1 MQLLEPTLHG
11 LGYELVDFEWFGRG
25 KLRVIIDKADGINVD
40 DCATVSN
47 HLTHFFAVEGVDY
60 DRLEVSSPGF
70 DRPLKKAA
78 DFVRFRGERAELK
91 LKAPMDGRK
100 NFTGTLGVVAE
111 GLLAL
116 DSDGK
121 TFAIELVNVHKARLK
136 PEF

>member
-1 MQLLEPTLHG
+1 MQLLERTLKG

-25 KLRVIIDKADGINVD
+25 KLRVMIDKAEGINVD
-40 DCATVSN
+40 DCAAVSN
-47 HLTHFFAVEGVDY
+47 HLTRLFAVEGVEY

-70 DRPLKKAA
+70 DRPLRKAA
-78 DFVRFRGERAELK
+78 DFIRYRGERAELK
-91 LKAPMDGRK
+91 LKVPLDGRK
-100 NFTGTLGVVAE
+100 NFTGTLGVLAE

-136 PEF
+136 PEI